1 MIRMAISSNIT
12 VAQMLTTEMT
22 TRAKRSR
29 NFTFALTISFIFGF
43 RDRRE
48 CCDLRSRGRFKA
60 HLVEPTY
67 HFSLC
72 KAIHLLVQQ
81 IMRELTVR
89 NVVVAQKSEAQ
100 KLELMNSRRMECAA
114 LLPHSLGRLFPARLA
129 GEP

>member
-22 TRAKRSR
+22 IGAKRSR
-29 NFTFALTISFIFGF
+29 NFSFALTISFHLWV
-43 RDRRE
+43 DRRE